1 MKRTRRTKKAKRTAH
16 IGRGFLLA
24 VLLHSTSL
32 GPLIALAVV
41 LGAREAAEREQ
52 EVDVSWKEIDPE
64 TLPTDLPPLSPDE
77 PPAPKAK
84 EAEPKPKVAEEDVKP
99 EPKAEEDPA
108 KPQDEPKPEP
118 QPLAE
123 QPPPAKPDVQKQHE
137 KIVEIDPDKDE
148 PPPDKANFLAN
159 KNSRAEKETRAQET
173 NLEKN
178 RKGDQQSSPSD
189 EKAGDPG
196 DAESKIAQLEET
208 PSKTGRRAPAVTPSA
223 NPREATAQTKQTPTV
238 LSMRS
243 VEKQSHTITPET
255 VNPFLSRSPDGTI
268 ALPNR
273 DQHAKQDMASRAG
286 PQMDARLKL
295 SADDYDYL
303 FGQDDNAAKAL
314 AQKARSTRKGK
325 FTQRLEQGRSA
336 LENFIPEVQP
346 GNQTALNAR
355 AAPFASFL
363 ANMHRTIH
371 QLWGWGFLSDLEGR
385 SPSDPLNNMGLWTRL
400 EIVLNADG
408 TIDNVKVIR
417 TSGLS
422 MFDVA
427 AVDVIHSSG
436 PYPEP
441 PREIHSANGKVYLHW
456 AFHRD
461 ERQCATFG
469 ADPFILNNP
478 GQPTDHNQALSVAK
492 APRIPGQKTP
502 PPRPLSRS
510 QVPTGQSAESPIEE
524 SLGGAKPPAVD
535 LAKPNDPLA
544 RQVAEN
550 FFLGLVTADVRQTI
564 KWVGFPF
571 HSSAGNT
578 TPSASELLAQ
588 LQGLVDELP
597 KPRKLR
603 SLNIYTSAGL
613 RSAGISPPADFST
626 NPRAL
631 YAIALAGGETLIA
644 PMLPHM
650 GAWKVMGLYR

>member
-1 MKRTRRTKKAKRTAH
+1 MKRIRRTKKAKRTAH

-24 VLLHSTSL
+24 VLLHSASL

-41 LGAREAAEREQ
+41 LGAREAAEREE

-77 PPAPKAK
+77 PPAPKDRS
-84 EAEPKPKVAEEDVKP
+84 AEPKAKVANEEVKP
-99 EPKAEEDPA
+99 EPKPEDEPPKPEE
-108 KPQDEPKPEP
+108 EPKPEP

-123 QPPPAKPDVQKQHE
+123 QPPPPKPDVQKQHE

-148 PPPDKANFLAN
+148 PPPENANFLAN
-159 KNSRAEKETRAQET
+159 KNSRTEKETRAQET
-173 NLEKN
+173 NLDKN
-178 RKGDQQSSPSD
+178 RKGDQQSSPSE
-189 EKAGDPG
+189 EKAGEPG
-196 DAESKIAQLEET
+196 DAENKIAQLEDT

-223 NPREATAQTKQTPTV
+223 NPREAAAQTKQAPTV

-243 VEKQSHTITPET
+243 IEKQSHTITPET

-273 DQHAKQDMASRAG
+273 DQHAMQDMSSKAG

-314 AQKARSTRKGK
+314 AQKARSSHKGK
-325 FTQRLEQGRSA
+325 FTRRLEQGRSA

-355 AAPFASFL
+355 AAPFAAFL
-363 ANMHRTIH
+363 ATMHRNIH

-408 TIDNVKVIR
+408 IIDNVKVIR

-427 AVDVIHSSG
+427 AVDVIYSSG

-469 ADPFILNNP
+469 AEPFVLNNP
-478 GQPTDHNQALSVAK
+478 GQETDHNHALTVGQS
-492 APRIPGQKTP
+492 PRVPGQRKLT
-502 PPRPLSRS
+502 RS
-510 QVPTGQSAESPIEE
+510 QVPTGHSAEAPFEEQSEPSP
-524 SLGGAKPPAVD
+524 GGGKQVQPD

-544 RQVAEN
+544 RQTAEN
-550 FFLGLVTADVRQTI
+550 FFLGLMRADVRQTI

-578 TPSASELLAQ
+578 TPSASVLLQQ

-597 KPRKLR
+597 QPRKLR

-613 RSAGISPPADFST
+613 RSAGIKPPPDFST

-644 PMLPHM
+644 PMLPQM